1 MALVKMMLGLALV
14 AVVTAGP
21 QVVRDDRKASR
32 ELLETRGNYPGP
44 GVPPVVLPYPGPGV
58 PAPSNCRYWCKTPE
72 GQAYCCEGNN
82 QPLINDEFRPG
93 FCPPVRKECPT
104 RIFAGP
110 PQTCSKHGDCSLTNR
125 CCFDRC
131 LEEHVCKE
139 SLPTQG

>member
-1 MALVKMMLGLALV
+1 MAVFKIMLAVALV
-14 AVVTAGP
+14 AAVTAAP
-21 QVVRDDRKASR
+21 QV
-32 ELLETRGNYPGP
+32 PGA
-44 GVPPVVLPYPGPGV
+44 GVLPVVLPYPGPG